1 MHEMFSN
8 TSGRL
13 GTETK
18 DILSNIEPSMKIN
31 VIYKKACTMKILPL
45 DLYDDI
51 SMITGDNKI
60 RPNKCKEE
68 FMKADIL

>member
-1 MHEMFSN
+1 
-8 TSGRL
+8 
-13 GTETK
+13 
-18 DILSNIEPSMKIN
+18 MKIN

-60 RPNKCKEE
+60 RPNKCNEE